1 MSSSTSSSSSSS
13 SSSMS
18 GVTFVKVVAL
28 YAGYV
33 AVVVERKVTRNAALL
48 QRSVSLVVEVEQLEL
63 VIWVHHRR
71 HR

>member
-1 MSSSTSSSSSSS
+1 
-13 SSSMS
+13 
-18 GVTFVKVVAL
+18 
-28 YAGYV
+28 
-33 AVVVERKVTRNAALL
+33 LL